1 MNTNAKK
8 YYLTLDIGGTTF
20 TVGLFNN
27 KLEQV
32 LISKESHIND
42 YLDKISLIN
51 GIFNKIKK
59 LLDHKNILLDEV
71 YALGIAAPGPLNSV
85 QGKILDTP
93 NLTILKNTYLTKEL
107 ESLLSI
113 PVKLENDANL
123 FALGDWYLKHRIKR
137 VLVGVTLGSGLGF
150 GIIIDNK
157 LFTGANGMAA
167 EYGIS
172 PYGENIWEDKI
183 SIEGINNL
191 SNQLYNKI
199 YSPKEIFMLASNK
212 DKKALN
218 IWDNFGYNLGL
229 ALSHVVN
236 LIDPEVISIGGGLS
250 NAFKYFNKKMVAN
263 LKNFSPS
270 FNHNKIE
277 LLQSKNYL
285 NSIHQGAVLLF
296 NEENKFIKL

>member
-1 MNTNAKK
+1 
-8 YYLTLDIGGTTF
+8 
-20 TVGLFNN
+20 
-27 KLEQV
+27 
-32 LISKESHIND
+32 
-42 YLDKISLIN
+42 
-51 GIFNKIKK
+51 
-59 LLDHKNILLDEV
+59 
-71 YALGIAAPGPLNSV
+71 
-85 QGKILDTP
+85 
-93 NLTILKNTYLTKEL
+93 
-107 ESLLSI
+107 
-113 PVKLENDANL
+113 
-123 FALGDWYLKHRIKR
+123 
-137 VLVGVTLGSGLGF
+137 
-150 GIIIDNK
+150 
-157 LFTGANGMAA
+157 MAA

-250 NAFKYFNKKMVAN
+250 NAFKYFNKKMVAT